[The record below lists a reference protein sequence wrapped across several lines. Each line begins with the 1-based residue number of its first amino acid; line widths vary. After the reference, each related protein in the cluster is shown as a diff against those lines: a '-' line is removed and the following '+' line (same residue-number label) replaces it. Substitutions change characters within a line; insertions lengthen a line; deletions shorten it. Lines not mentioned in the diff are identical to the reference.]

1 MNEERFRQARERTE
15 TAGPQSRGIGTR
27 GEKTLHAVLKRYF
40 EPSESFHEV
49 KVGGFVAD
57 IANEAGITEIQTR
70 QFSRLRKKLECFL
83 ALTDVTIVYPVAAV
97 KWLVWIDGQTGETTK
112 KRKSP
117 RRGQPWDIL
126 YELYQIKE
134 FLCSSH
140 LKLCVVLLEIEEYRS
155 LNGWSTDKK
164 RGSTRYDRIPV
175 GVSEE
180 IHVDGPSDYGRLMPP
195 GLEAQFTSREFQ
207 KASGL
212 SLSSSQTALN
222 VLYSVGAVRRVGKR
236 GNRYVYEKE

>member
-1 MNEERFRQARERTE
+1 MNEERFRQALERTE
-15 TAGPQSRGIGTR
+15 TAGPQSHGIGTR

-57 IANEAGITEIQTR
+57 IANENGITEIQTR
-70 QFSRLRKKLECFL
+70 QFSRLRKKLPGFL

-97 KWLVWIDGQTGETTK
+97 KWLVWIDEKTGETTR

-134 FLCSSH
+134 FLCH
-140 LKLCVVLLEIEEYRS
+140 PCLKFCVVLLEIEEYRS
-155 LNGWSTDKK
+155 LNGWSADKK

-175 GVSEE
+175 SIAGE
-180 IHVDGPSDYGRLMPP
+180 IHIGGPFGYGRLLPP
-195 GLEAQFTSREFQ
+195 GLEARFTSREFQ

-222 VLYSVGAVRRVGKR
+222 VLNSVGAVRRVDKL
-236 GNRYVYEKE
+236 GNRYVYEKA